1 VNVRRSHGFHHEPLI
16 DYRHSPHLA
25 QWPLYDRLVGF
36 ILETVSGLPDTGSPP
51 RVLEVGAGHGGY
63 TELLLAAGCD
73 VTVVEMSRPP
83 LQRLEARYG
92 GHARVTGV
100 LDPDVSLR
108 DAGGGYSLALCVSLL
123 HHIPD
128 YVEFLLRITGR
139 LLPRGALVTLQDPLW
154 YPRVD
159 RLTRMVDRSAYLTW
173 RIAQGRFQQGVA
185 AMVRRLRGVYPEAR
199 VGEIAYYHVVRQ
211 GVDEEA
217 VAGFLEGRF
226 AQVEVLSY
234 WSHHLAAM
242 RRAAELAGM
251 VNTFAVRATGHSAG
265 V

>member
-1 VNVRRSHGFHHEPLI
+1 MNVRRFHGFHDEALV

-25 QWPLYDRLVGF
+25 QWPLYDRLAGF
-36 ILETVSGLPDTGSPP
+36 IFETVSGLPDTGTPH

-63 TELLLAAGCD
+63 TELLLATGCE
-73 VTVVEMSRPP
+73 VTVVEVTRPP

-92 GHARVTGV
+92 AHERLTGV
-100 LDPDVSLR
+100 LDPDLSLR
-108 DAGGGYSLALCVSLL
+108 DAEGGYSLALCVSLL

-128 YVEFLLRITGR
+128 YLEFLRRITGR
-139 LLPRGALVTLQDPLW
+139 LLPRGALVTVQDPLW
-154 YPRVD
+154 YPRVA
-159 RLTRMVDRSAYLTW
+159 RLTRIADRSAYLTW
-173 RIAQGRFQQGVA
+173 RIGRGRFHQGVA
-185 AMVRRLRGVYPEAR
+185 AMVRRLRRMYPEERA
-199 VGEIAYYHVVRQ
+199 GETVYYHVARQ

-217 VAGFLEGRF
+217 VAALLENRF

-242 RRAAELAGM
+242 RRGAELAGM
-251 VNTFAVRATGHSAG
+251 INTFAVRATGRRAA